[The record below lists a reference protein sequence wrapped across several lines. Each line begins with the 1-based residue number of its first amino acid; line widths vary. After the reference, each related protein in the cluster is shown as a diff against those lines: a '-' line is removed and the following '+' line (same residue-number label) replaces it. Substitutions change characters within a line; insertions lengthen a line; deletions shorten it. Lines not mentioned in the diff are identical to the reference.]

1 MCTRDGLVGRSGRQV
16 ITQIRPPLV
25 CECVGVGVG
34 VWVSVWVAVCV
45 VCVRGGVSGRLE
57 VSVDYVN
64 YVCVRM
70 YICTYTSTYQQGM
83 FTFFD
88 LSVCREK
95 ALAATGGN
103 DVQGAADW

>member
-1 MCTRDGLVGRSGRQV
+1 MCVSVGVSVGGWWCV
-16 ITQIRPPLV
+16 PV
-25 CECVGVGVG
+25 CVG
-34 VWVSVWVAVCV
+34 
-45 VCVRGGVSGRLE
+45 GGVSGRLG

-64 YVCVRM
+64 YVYVRM
-70 YICTYTSTYQQGM
+70 YICTYIHEYIPTGHVHI
-83 FTFFD
+83 FG